1 MTAKLFLGALMVAS
15 MLFMCGMVQELK
27 EDYASFVRKY
37 KMGDTAL
44 TITALEK

>member
-1 MTAKLFLGALMVAS
+1 VKAKILLGSLIIAS
-15 MLFMCGMVQELK
+15 MLFMCRMVQDVK

-44 TITALEK
+44 TITALDK